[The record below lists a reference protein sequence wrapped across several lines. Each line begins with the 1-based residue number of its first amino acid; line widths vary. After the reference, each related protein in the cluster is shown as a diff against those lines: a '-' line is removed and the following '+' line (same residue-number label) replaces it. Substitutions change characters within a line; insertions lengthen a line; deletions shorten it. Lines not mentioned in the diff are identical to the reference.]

1 MNTDN
6 FRIRSYGVSEL
17 ATLYNPSVLPGT
29 AVKRLN
35 IWIHR
40 HRQLAADLTATG
52 WSKGTRLLNPKQV
65 ALIVHHLGEP

>member
-40 HRQLAADLTATG
+40 HC
-52 WSKGTRLLNPKQV
+52 LNTKKTKETQRSQSV
-65 ALIVHHLGEP
+65 YR